1 MTADLSARVR
11 ELLETYGG
19 PDASAADLLCDRHP
33 ADQVAFTVVDSDLT
47 STDLTYGEL
56 RERSQRCAAAL
67 ADLGVGPGDRVAT
80 LMSKSADLVVAL
92 LGIWRRGAVHVP
104 LFTAFAPPAIA
115 FRLEASRASL
125 VIADADQASKL
136 VPGDDIPTAPTWR
149 VIIAGDGRT
158 TGRAS
163 ATVAAQDSAEKPT
176 ANSAAEEQVSA
187 VATVTEH
194 VAEEQLGA
202 DVTAGRSAEAQT
214 GDETPTAG
222 RDAEEPAA
230 TPLRFADVLAQY
242 SADDPRAAAATVGG
256 DGLLV
261 QLFTSGT
268 TGTPKGVPIPV
279 RALAAFHAYQEFS
292 LDVRTDDVYWN
303 AADPGWAYGLYWAI
317 LSPLASG
324 IRSLLLHAAFS
335 APLTWQVLERFGVT
349 NFTAAPTVYRAL
361 RADSAAVPTNLRLR
375 RASSA
380 GEPLT
385 PDVVT
390 WSVDTFGIAVRDHYG
405 QTEHGMLICNSWH
418 DALRVDAPPGS
429 MGRTMPGWHCAVLA
443 DDADIEAPI
452 GELGRVAIDTERS
465 PLLWFIGYLDAPE
478 RTAQRYT
485 ADGRWYLTGDAGS
498 QDANGFFHF
507 SARDDDV
514 IIMAGYRIGPFEVE
528 SVLVLDERVVE
539 AAVVG
544 MPDELRG
551 EVLEA
556 FVVLRNGFEGNP
568 ELEAELQTLV
578 KRKFA
583 AHAYPRK
590 VHFVDALPKT
600 PSGKVQRFILRQQ
613 GVR

>member
-1 MTADLSARVR
+1 MTADLNARVR
-11 ELLETYGG
+11 ELLEIYDG
-19 PDASAADLLCDRHP
+19 PDASAAELLCDRHP
-33 ADQVAFTVVDSDLT
+33 ADRVAFTIVDPDLT

-56 RERSQRCAAAL
+56 RKRSQRFAAAL
-67 ADLGVGPGDRVAT
+67 ADLGVEPGDRVAT
-80 LMSKSADLVVAL
+80 LMSKSADLVIAL

-115 FRLEASRASL
+115 FRLEASRAAL

-136 VPGDDIPTAPTWR
+136 VPGDGIPVDPPWR
-149 VIIAGDGRT
+149 VIIAGESSATGRT
-158 TGRAS
+158 GAPAIEAQGPADTSVVS
-163 ATVAAQDSAEKPT
+163 ATAED
-176 ANSAAEEQVSA
+176 QV
-187 VATVTEH
+187 
-194 VAEEQLGA
+194 
-202 DVTAGRSAEAQT
+202 AGRV
-214 GDETPTAG
+214 AG
-222 RDAEEPAA
+222 ERVAI
-230 TPLRFADVLAQY
+230 PLLFADLLAEH
-242 SADDPRAAAATVGG
+242 SADDPRAAAVAVGG

-292 LDVRTDDVYWN
+292 LDVRPDDVYWN

-317 LSPLASG
+317 LSPLAAG

-361 RADSAAVPTNLRLR
+361 RADSATAPTGLRLR

-390 WSVDTFGIAVRDHYG
+390 WSVETLGVAARDHYG

-418 DALRVDAPPGS
+418 DALRVDVPAGS

-443 DDADIEAPI
+443 DDGDVEAPV
-452 GELGRVAIDTERS
+452 GQLGRVAIDTERS
-465 PLLWFIGYLDAPE
+465 PLLWFLGYLDVTE

-498 QDANGFFHF
+498 QDADGFFHF

-528 SVLVLDERVVE
+528 SVLVLHEQVVE

-556 FVVLRNGFEGNP
+556 FVVLRNGFEGNT

-600 PSGKVQRFILRQQ
+600 PSGKVQRYILRQQ